1 MKYRVLVLSTL
12 VFAFSSFAKDFEAW
26 TVKCPVGKPCVIT
39 QMVMK
44 KQGDSANVIAGV
56 SYFDHSE
63 QPILKIRISA
73 KADPKKGIGL
83 KIDQQKPLHLPIT
96 NCDEKLCE
104 VNVVADKQLIKD
116 LQSSQVMSVAYI
128 LKSSQQQTAFP
139 VILNGFQQAYRSI
152 Q

>member
-1 MKYRVLVLSTL
+1 MKYLILVLCTVL
-12 VFAFSSFAKDFEAW
+12 MPFSSNAEDFEAW

-44 KQGDSANVIAGV
+44 KQGDAADVIAGV
-56 SYFDHSE
+56 SYFDHSK

-83 KIDQQKPLHLPIT
+83 KIDEQKPLHLPIT
-96 NCDEKLCE
+96 NCDKKLCE
-104 VNVVADKQLIKD
+104 VNVVADKKLIED
-116 LQSSQVMSVAYI
+116 LQSSQIMSVAYI
-128 LKSSQQQTAFP
+128 VKSSQQQTAFP